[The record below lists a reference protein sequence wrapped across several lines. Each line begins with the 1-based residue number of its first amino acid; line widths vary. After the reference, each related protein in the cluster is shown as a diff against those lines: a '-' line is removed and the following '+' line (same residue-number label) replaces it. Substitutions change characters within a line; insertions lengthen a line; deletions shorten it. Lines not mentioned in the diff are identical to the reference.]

1 MRFLAQNKDIASVEA
16 TPQHLTLAAP
26 ECYAEL
32 GTRAQMNPPIRDE
45 SHRAIYERLD
55 SALTREIMRSVLAS
69 RHDQLVYARD
79 LSGDEAFGQP
89 GWQRTYPQPF

>member
-1 MRFLAQNKDIASVEA
+1 
-16 TPQHLTLAAP
+16 
-26 ECYAEL
+26 
-32 GTRAQMNPPIRDE
+32 
-45 SHRAIYERLD
+45 
-55 SALTREIMRSVLAS
+55 MRSVLAS